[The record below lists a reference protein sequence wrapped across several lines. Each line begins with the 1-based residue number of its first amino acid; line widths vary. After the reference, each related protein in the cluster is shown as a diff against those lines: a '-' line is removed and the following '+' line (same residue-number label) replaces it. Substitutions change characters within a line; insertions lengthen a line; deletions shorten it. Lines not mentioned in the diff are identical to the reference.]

1 MPRKNVFVSKE
12 RAVDLQRLLI
22 ILRKMDKKATLSLP
36 VDDVILAGFASK
48 IFTIEW
54 AKVNP
59 KFVQ

>member
-22 ILRKMDKKATLSLP
+22 ILRKMVKNPTLSLP

-48 IFTIEW
+48 ISMIERG
-54 AKVNP
+54 KVSP
-59 KFVQ
+59 TFVQ